1 MVLLVQLNESSFLV
15 LVNLASLEELISS
28 VLLDS
33 FNSAQVLLGVCLH
46 NHVTADKGRFLSSFL
61 GFKVLMRSL

>member
-33 FNSAQVLLGVCLH
+33 FNSAQVLLGVCLQ
-46 NHVTADKGRFLSSFL
+46 NHVTADKG
-61 GFKVLMRSL
+61 